1 MINVSAIIQIAI
13 LYAVIY
19 AILKAAKGS
28 RFGQA
33 LTGVGI
39 LAAAMFAFT
48 YVFHFDVL
56 SQIVRALL
64 VYLAISTVVIF
75 QPEIRR
81 ILSQVGAFGF
91 FEKSKTYANGAAT
104 PEYVTE
110 TILKLAEKR
119 IGALIAF
126 ERGISL
132 RSYEDTGVLVNA
144 DFSRELVT
152 CIFTPPLPLHDG
164 GMTIRDGRI
173 RAAHC
178 VFPVSNNPE
187 LIVSGMRHRA
197 AVGLSEETDSLVIVV
212 SEESGTI
219 SVAHNGRLM
228 RYAGADAASA
238 VQRWVNRAMPA
249 RNHNANRLFNR
260 LYDRILGAWERRT
273 NKEKN
278 P

>member
-238 VQRWVNRAMPA
+238 IQRWVNRAMPA
-249 RNHNANRLFNR
+249 RHHNANRLLNR
-260 LYDRILGAWERRT
+260 LYDRILGAWARRT

>member
-1 MINVSAIIQIAI
+1 M
-13 LYAVIY
+13 
-19 AILKAAKGS
+19 
-28 RFGQA
+28 
-33 LTGVGI
+33 
-39 LAAAMFAFT
+39 
-48 YVFHFDVL
+48 
-56 SQIVRALL
+56 
-64 VYLAISTVVIF
+64 
-75 QPEIRR
+75 
-81 ILSQVGAFGF
+81 
-91 FEKSKTYANGAAT
+91 
-104 PEYVTE
+104 TE

-249 RNHNANRLFNR
+249 RHHNANRLFNR
-260 LYDRILGAWERRT
+260 LDDRMVGAWERRT

>member
-1 MINVSAIIQIAI
+1 M
-13 LYAVIY
+13 
-19 AILKAAKGS
+19 
-28 RFGQA
+28 
-33 LTGVGI
+33 
-39 LAAAMFAFT
+39 
-48 YVFHFDVL
+48 
-56 SQIVRALL
+56 
-64 VYLAISTVVIF
+64 
-75 QPEIRR
+75 
-81 ILSQVGAFGF
+81 
-91 FEKSKTYANGAAT
+91 
-104 PEYVTE
+104 TE

-197 AVGLSEETDSLVIVV
+197 AVGLSEETDSLVSVV

-228 RYAGADAASA
+228 RYAGAGAASA
-238 VQRWVNRAMPA
+238 IQRWVNRAMPA

-260 LYDRILGAWERRT
+260 LYDRMLGAWERRT

>member
-238 VQRWVNRAMPA
+238 IQRWVNRAMPA

>member
-1 MINVSAIIQIAI
+1 MINISAIIQIAI

-39 LAAAMFAFT
+39 LAAAMFACT

-56 SQIVRALL
+56 AQIVRALL

-238 VQRWVNRAMPA
+238 IQRWVNRAMPA
-249 RNHNANRLFNR
+249 RHHNANRLFNR
-260 LYDRILGAWERRT
+260 LYDRMLGAWERRT

>member
-197 AVGLSEETDSLVIVV
+197 AVGRPEETDSLVLVV

-238 VQRWVNRAMPA
+238 IQRWVNRAMPA

-260 LYDRILGAWERRT
+260 LYDRMLGAWERRT

>member
-238 VQRWVNRAMPA
+238 IQRWVNRAMPA
-249 RNHNANRLFNR
+249 RHHNANRLFNR